1 MRLKKAALCM
11 LFPAALCCFA
21 AAAHASL
28 PGSMAQTPPSALA
41 ALLHILPR
49 LALPACAEKT
59 VADAMGGLRR
69 AVAASGLM
77 RDTRPDAAQ
86 EKRDYVR
93 LWAALEPHAGTP
105 DAPDAADAANAPAQS
120 RYPLLIP
127 GQD

>member
-11 LFPAALCCFA
+11 LFPVALGCFA

-28 PGSMAQTPPSALA
+28 PDGMAQTPPSALA

-86 EKRDYVR
+86 EKCDYVR
-93 LWAALEPHAGTP
+93 LWAALEPHT
-105 DAPDAADAANAPAQS
+105 DAADAPVQS
-120 RYPLLIP
+120 RYPVLIP

>member
-11 LFPAALCCFA
+11 LFPVALGCFA

-28 PGSMAQTPPSALA
+28 PGGMAQTPPSALA

-69 AVAASGLM
+69 AVAASGLL

-93 LWAALEPHAGTP
+93 LWAALEPHAEP
-105 DAPDAADAANAPAQS
+105 SDAADAPAQS
-120 RYPLLIP
+120 RYPVLIP